1 MEPHRY
7 LRVLLFILKVFRQG
21 DVGIREVV
29 SLTLRRHSSSSL
41 AVEVVRYVVVSTE
54 VGRSLVVDNSLDR
67 SVDRPLSRTDSVVS
81 EFNVLLLSLVIL
93 DKVKHNHSL
102 ALR

>member
-7 LRVLLFILKVFRQG
+7 LSVLLLILKVFWQG
-21 DVGIREVV
+21 DVGVREVV
-29 SLTLRRHSSSSL
+29 RLTLRRHASSSL
-41 AVEVVRYVVVSTE
+41 AVKVVRYVIVSTE
-54 VGRSLVVDNSLDR
+54 VGRSLVVDNPLDR
-67 SVDRPLSRTDSVVS
+67 SVDGPLSRADSIVS